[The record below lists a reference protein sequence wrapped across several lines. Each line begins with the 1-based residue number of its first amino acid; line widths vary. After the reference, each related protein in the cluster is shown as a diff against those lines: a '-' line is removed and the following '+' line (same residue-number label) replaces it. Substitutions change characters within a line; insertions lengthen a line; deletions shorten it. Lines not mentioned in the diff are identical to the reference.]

1 MQINKD
7 KMWKITVVLMLLG
20 TVGTA
25 LWQGSK
31 QTTLMVANKMVQ
43 STTTHVQQLETKLS
57 EVTEK
62 EQIEYINDYVTQS
75 ADKVIDTFF
84 KEVRTYNDSASYN
97 TRKER
102 IAKTGLVSDKVL
114 NSGMFKTDKEETGE
128 SYIDNTGM
136 SVSYDNAKFY
146 VNTDKDGKLSGRVL
160 VNSTLR
166 NTEYEHESTAIY
178 DVTYDK
184 ELGQLVDV
192 KYVYGL
198 LKGGEKEND

>member
-7 KMWKITVVLMLLG
+7 TIWKATTVLMLLG
-20 TVGTA
+20 TIGTGLWKGSQQQA
-25 LWQGSK
+25 L
-31 QTTLMVANKMVQ
+31 TTVNNTVQ
-43 STTTHVQQLETKLS
+43 SANEHVQQLETKLN

-62 EQIEYINDYVTQS
+62 EQIEYTNDHVTQS

-84 KEVRTYNDSASYN
+84 KEVRTYDDSASYN

-102 IAKTGLVSDKVL
+102 VAKAGVVSDKVL
-114 NSGMFKTDKEETGE
+114 NNGMFKTDKEETGE

-136 SVSYDNAKFY
+136 SVTYNNAQFY

-166 NTEYEHESTAIY
+166 NTEYEHESTAVY

-184 ELGQLVDV
+184 ELGQLVNV

-198 LKGGEKEND
+198 LKGGDTEND